1 MITHT
6 KAYERFR
13 QVGIVQYDFCVLVS
27 FAIPCLDKQI
37 KPLSG
42 PVAGKIPKSKY
53 IKNDN
58 ITAEELQ
65 RRIGLAGDS
74 IGKELLLSTFS
85 YFEAYVAD
93 ALKEILAFHGGA
105 ERIAEMAKSHD
116 TASSGSCSAAV
127 VESQRKLLDVKN
139 PAKHHKYK
147 KHLRVLRNEGYPL
160 PSQRLSCFGWLS
172 LANRLKRMKSHEIPD
187 LLFDGLLYPL
197 SQSDRDTFHSLR
209 DKRNKIAHGKLTRY
223 PVRTA
228 VTHGKFLRDLAVGID
243 KYLVKNFLMIE
254 YPSNEL

>member
-6 KAYERFR
+6 KAYDRFR
-13 QVGIVQYDFCVLVS
+13 QLGIDQYDFCVLVS

-37 KPLSG
+37 NPLSG
-42 PVAGKIPKSKY
+42 PVAGNIPKSKY

-58 ITAEELQ
+58 ITAEELR
-65 RRIGLAGDS
+65 RRIGSAGDS
-74 IGKELLLSTFS
+74 IGKELLISTFS

-93 ALKEILAFHGGA
+93 ALTEVLDFHGGA
-105 ERIAEMAKSHD
+105 DRIATMAKSHD
-116 TASSGSCSAAV
+116 ADSIGSCSAAAV
-127 VESQRKLLDVKN
+127 VSQKKLLDVED
-139 PAKHHKYK
+139 PAKKEKYL
-147 KHLRVLRNEGYPL
+147 KHLRVLRSEGYPL

-187 LLFDGLLYPL
+187 LLFDGLLFPL
-197 SQSDRDTFHSLR
+197 SQSDRNTFHALR

-228 VTHGKFLRDLAVGID
+228 VTHGKFLRDLAVSVD
-243 KYLVKNFLMIE
+243 KYLVENFLMIE
-254 YPSNEL
+254 YPSNDL